1 MSVRLPPML
10 PGFES
15 QIRSHLWFVFV
26 VGSRSCLEGFFI
38 GFRVPP
44 YTKTNTSK
52 FQLDLETGGQIATVH
67 VRLPIPIYLFDLF
80 FAKS

>member
-52 FQLDLETGGQIATVH
+52 FQLELETVDIATVH
-67 VRLPIPIYLFDLF
+67 VRLLIPIYLFDFF
-80 FAKS
+80 FAES